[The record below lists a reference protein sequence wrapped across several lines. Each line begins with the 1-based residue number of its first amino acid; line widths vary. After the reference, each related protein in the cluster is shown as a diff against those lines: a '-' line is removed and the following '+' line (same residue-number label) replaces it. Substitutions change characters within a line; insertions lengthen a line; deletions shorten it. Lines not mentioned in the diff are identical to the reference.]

1 MDPVSAVPAGEVVTA
16 VTSAGVAAAFVGAGL
31 VAVRVRPRNR
41 VGPLMVV
48 IGLLWLLAR
57 FAPLPE
63 TAAGV
68 RTALAGAWAAVLAH
82 LVVAFP
88 GGRLTSRLPRA
99 VAGTAYLSTA
109 GVAVLATTG
118 LASSAVVRGAATA
131 GAVLSGLALMG
142 LQVSRWRASSVTRR
156 RSLNP
161 VLAAAVVVTALFV
174 TLKPMMIAGVAV
186 RSLTP
191 VMQVA
196 LAAVPLA
203 YLGGLLRRRI
213 DRGGVAELVVH
224 LRDVSRPVSIQ
235 RALAEVLHDPTLRV
249 GYWMP
254 ESSRYV
260 DADGRVV
267 LPPDGGDRV
276 ATRADHDGAPL
287 ALLVHDPALL
297 DNPELVEATCA
308 AAALALSNE
317 RLAAELR
324 ARLHQLAES
333 RGQVLR
339 AAETERRR
347 LERDLH
353 DGVQQRLLSIPMT
366 LSLAE
371 SRLST
376 SPDQARELVGEAKTT
391 TLAVLD
397 ELRALSQ
404 GIHPP
409 VLTERGLR
417 GAVRELAALAPVP
430 LRLSF
435 EIPAPLPVEVETTA
449 YYVVAEAV
457 ANVTKHAG
465 AREARVRASDEA
477 GGLLV
482 EISDDGRAGSGT
494 RPEGPGCARST
505 GRQREVPSLM
515 ALRRAPVCVSHPT
528 PTIFPSITAPR
539 EPGESIRIRIA
550 SERPG
555 GPYPYEPPPTP
566 RDHRTLCHHEP
577 ILAQKLGFAR
587 PRGPAARPPP
597 PVFFFFFFFFVSP
610 PFLSPPFSSLL
621 TFPPHPPELSFH
633 QHATPFRHLLSAV
646 IPPLCPPRVDFSR
659 MPPWCCL
666 PVFPPPPAAPPC
678 PRALG
683 GLSPPCY
690 IPPRSPA

>member
-1 MDPVSAVPAGEVVTA
+1 MDPASALPAGDAVAAVTA
-16 VTSAGVAAAFVGAGL
+16 VTAAGVAAAFVGAGL

-41 VGPLMVV
+41 VGPLMII

-57 FAPLPE
+57 FAPLPA
-63 TAAGV
+63 TAGGV
-68 RTALAGAWAAVLAH
+68 RTALAGTWAAVLAH

-88 GGRLTSRLPRA
+88 GGRLTAWLPRA
-99 VAGTAYLSTA
+99 VVGTAYLSMA

-118 LASSAVVRGAATA
+118 LAPGAVVRGAAMA
-131 GAVLSGLALMG
+131 GAVLSGLAVMG
-142 LQVSRWRASSVTRR
+142 LQVSRWRGSTVTRR

-161 VLAAAVVVTALFV
+161 VLAAAVVATALFV
-174 TLKPMMIAGVAV
+174 ALKPVMIAGVAV

-203 YLGGLLRRRI
+203 YVGGLLRRRI

-224 LRDVSRPVSIQ
+224 LRGVSRPVGIQ

-254 ESSRYV
+254 ETSRYV
-260 DADGRVV
+260 DVDGRVV
-267 LPPDGGDRV
+267 PPPDGGDRV
-276 ATRADHDGAPL
+276 ATRVDHDGAPL

-317 RLAAELR
+317 RLTAELR
-324 ARLHQLAES
+324 ARLHQLDES

-366 LSLAE
+366 LGLAE

-376 SPDQARELVGEAKTT
+376 SPDQARALVGEAKTT

-409 VLTERGLR
+409 VLTERGLL

-435 EIPAPLPVEVETTA
+435 EVPAPLPVEVETTA

-457 ANVTKHAG
+457 ANITKHSG
-465 AREARVRASDEA
+465 AREARVRAERRD
-477 GGLLV
+477 GRLLV
-482 EISDDGRAGSGT
+482 EVSDDGRGGADPARGSGL
-494 RPEGPGCARST
+494 RGLADRVAAT
-505 GRQREVPSLM
+505 G
-515 ALRRAPVCVSHPT
+515 
-528 PTIFPSITAPR
+528 
-539 EPGESIRIRIA
+539 G
-550 SERPG
+550 
-555 GPYPYEPPPTP
+555 
-566 RDHRTLCHHEP
+566 TL
-577 ILAQKLGFAR
+577 
-587 PRGPAARPPP
+587 
-597 PVFFFFFFFFVSP
+597 
-610 PFLSPPFSSLL
+610 
-621 TFPPHPPELSFH
+621 
-633 QHATPFRHLLSAV
+633 
-646 IPPLCPPRVDFSR
+646 RVD
-659 MPPWCCL
+659 
-666 PVFPPPPAAPPC
+666 
-678 PRALG
+678 
-683 GLSPPCY
+683 
-690 IPPRSPA
+690 SPAGDGTLVRAVLPCG